1 MPKIITNPE
10 KIDEILDRGTIID
23 ILPTKKE
30 FREKLLSG
38 EKLRF
43 YIGAD
48 PTAKALHLGHA
59 QNLMILEDFRKLG
72 HEVIFLIGDFT
83 GMIGDP
89 TDKSAARV
97 RQTREDVKNNFKGWL
112 EQVKNI
118 LSFED
123 KGNPVK
129 VKYNSEWLSK
139 LNFEQVIDLASN
151 FTVQQM
157 LERDMFQKRIFG
169 DEEIRLLLKNSGIL
183 RVTHKTYVKCQHCN
197 KVFPSPIQFTNNK
210 AFDTSTVKNNTTN
223 CSSCKKITV
232 FDKKDLI
239 QIRPEPIYLHEFLY
253 PLMQGYDSVAMD
265 VNVELCGS
273 DQIFNALAGR
283 TLMRKIKNKNKFV
296 IATKLIADEK
306 TGMLMSKS
314 NGTGIFLDLNS
325 NDLFGAIMSQPDG
338 MIKPLFLGCTRIS
351 TSEVEKLMS
360 LNNPREAKAKLARE
374 NVDIYY
380 PPHSPIFS
388 SSSPLPQKNESPISP
403 SFSQEIELSVS
414 PSEAAEEEF
423 NKIFRDKG
431 IPSEI
436 PEIKIDEKE
445 LSILDLLVKTKL
457 APSKSEAKRLV
468 EGKAV
473 EIDGKIISD
482 WKTTIEI
489 KNGMIIRA
497 GKRKFAK
504 III

>member
-10 KIDEILDRGTIID
+10 IIDEILDRGTIVE

-30 FREKLLSG
+30 FREKMLSG

-43 YIGAD
+43 YIGFD

-89 TDKSAARV
+89 SDKSAARV
-97 RQTREDVKNNFKGWL
+97 RQTREGVENNFKGWL

-123 KGNPVK
+123 KDNPVK

-139 LNFEQVIDLASN
+139 LNFEQVIDIASN

-157 LERDMFQKRIFG
+157 LERDMFQKRMK
-169 DEEIRLLLKNSGIL
+169 E
-183 RVTHKTYVKCQHCN
+183 N
-197 KVFPSPIQFTNNK
+197 KPIH
-210 AFDTSTVKNNTTN
+210 
-223 CSSCKKITV
+223 
-232 FDKKDLI
+232 
-239 QIRPEPIYLHEFLY
+239 LHEFLY

-265 VNVELCGS
+265 VDVELCGS

-283 TLMRKIKNKNKFV
+283 TLMQKLKNKNKFV
-296 IATKLIADEK
+296 IAAKLIADEK

-314 NGTGIFLDLNS
+314 NGTGVFLNLNS

-338 MIKPLFLGCTRIS
+338 MIKPLFLGCTRI
-351 TSEVEKLMS
+351 TVSEIEKLMS
-360 LNNPREAKAKLARE
+360 LENPRDAKVLLSKEIVTIYHGKDEAE
-374 NVDIYY
+374 N
-380 PPHSPIFS
+380 
-388 SSSPLPQKNESPISP
+388 
-403 SFSQEIELSVS
+403 
-414 PSEAAEEEF
+414 AEKEF
-423 NKIFRDKG
+423 NTIFRDKG

-436 PEIKIDEKE
+436 EEKKVEGGRWKVVDLLTTGLKLADSKGSAKILIEQGAVKIDNVVKKDWKE
-445 LSILDLLVKTKL
+445 
-457 APSKSEAKRLV
+457 
-468 EGKAV
+468 
-473 EIDGKIISD
+473 EID
-482 WKTTIEI
+482 I
-489 KNGMIIRA
+489 KNGMVIKA

-504 III
+504 IIL